1 VTKVPT
7 SLIDPLEPAQLSEVR
22 LQKRFLPALARRVPV
37 RTVRLRLSLV
47 YGALFL
53 VSSAGLL
60 TITYLL
66 VDGLPISPPANFDVP
81 GHSANGP
88 AAIAA
93 ERATVL
99 HALLFRS
106 GIALAIMAVISLWLG
121 WLVAGRVLRPI
132 RTIAS
137 ATRRISEENLHKRL
151 ALEGPNDELKEL
163 GDTID
168 DLLSRLEGAF
178 GSQRRAFEAQRAF
191 VANASHELRTP
202 LAMMR
207 TSLDVVTRKSPPPSQ
222 DASVLA
228 AKVRKGLDQ
237 ADRLLEGFLV
247 LTRAQRGVMADL
259 HTVPLASLA
268 AASLAAHAS
277 DVTSRR
283 LSVRTDLNEAD
294 VSGNET
300 LLARMVA
307 NVVDNAVRHNE
318 PEGFIEVTT
327 RADDQCAHVVVE
339 NGGPRLDQHKVDQ
352 LAEPFR
358 RLGTERIASG
368 GGLGLGLSIVAAIAI
383 GHGGILELR
392 ARAGGGLRVT
402 LVLPLAGHSTEIGD
416 PV

>member
-1 VTKVPT
+1 MTKVPT

-392 ARAGGGLRVT
+392 ARAEGGLRVT

>member
-1 VTKVPT
+1 MPT

-392 ARAGGGLRVT
+392 ARAEGGLRVT

>member
-1 VTKVPT
+1 
-7 SLIDPLEPAQLSEVR
+7 
-22 LQKRFLPALARRVPV
+22 
-37 RTVRLRLSLV
+37 
-47 YGALFL
+47 
-53 VSSAGLL
+53 L

>member
-81 GHSANGP
+81 GHSASGP

-392 ARAGGGLRVT
+392 ARAEGGLRVT

>member
-392 ARAGGGLRVT
+392 ARAEGGLRVT

>member
-1 VTKVPT
+1 MPT